1 MNPVAPVTGEP
12 EKGMLSTC
20 CATLTPPANSGRVS
34 DMATNFS
41 PSHAA
46 SPDGESTSEYPIV
59 CGRVRWII
67 P

>member
-1 MNPVAPVTGEP
+1 
-12 EKGMLSTC
+12 MLSTC
-20 CATLTPPANSGRVS
+20 CATLTPPPNSGRVS
-34 DMATNFS
+34 DIATNFS